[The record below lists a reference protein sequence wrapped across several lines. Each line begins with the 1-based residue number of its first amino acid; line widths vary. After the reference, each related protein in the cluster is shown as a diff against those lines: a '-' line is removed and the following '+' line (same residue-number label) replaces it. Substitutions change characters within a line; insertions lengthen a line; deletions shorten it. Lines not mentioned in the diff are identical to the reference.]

1 MAESVLV
8 NLGSAFT
15 DGYNLQTQG
24 HGDGLGGTCNGDSGG
39 PMFLGPFSSNL
50 VVGVTSF
57 GLDSLCRG
65 TDYAYRVDTAAV
77 QNWIQATVGR
87 KRWAAIA
94 P

>member
-8 NLGSAFT
+8 NLNSALN
-15 DGYNLQTQG
+15 DGYNLQLQG

-39 PMFLGPFSSNL
+39 PVFLGSSTSNL
-50 VVGVTSF
+50 IVSVTSF

-65 TDYAYRVDTAAV
+65 TDFSYRVDTQAV
-77 QNWIQATVGR
+77 QDWIAETAGIV
-87 KRWAAIA
+87 